1 MLSSHDSVGDS
12 QAQQMQ
18 DEELL
23 AGGNTNV
30 VVRVGDRVRRQGV
43 RPYRWWALRKL
54 SASARCTHFSR
65 CGSLAG

>member
-1 MLSSHDSVGDS
+1 MPSSHDPVADS
-12 QAQQMQ
+12 QAEQMQ

-23 AGGNTNV
+23 AGGNTDV
-30 VVRVGDRVRRQGV
+30 VVRVGGRVRRRGV

-54 SASARCTHFSR
+54 SAPARCTHFSR